1 MLPTFPPFDYH
12 DPAVLQSHLREALPF
27 LHRLVFDK
35 MLEIARDEDLTVYLV
50 GGIVRDLFLGRPNSD
65 LDFVVLADAHRLARI
80 AGAVFKT
87 LLAVQSVKLTVHT
100 KFGTARL
107 DLVFQAA
114 DDSSPSH
121 IHVDIA
127 TARLETYAH
136 PAALPDVTFP
146 ATLVQDLR
154 RRDFSIN
161 AIAVAPVSGGLQ
173 LTDPFDG
180 LADLKAGWL
189 RVLHPLSLVDD
200 PTRILRGVRFAA
212 RFDYRF
218 EPATASLLQKAVA
231 DGYLPTLSPER
242 IRNELLLIL
251 REARPEIALQLLAD
265 YKILSQINP
274 LLAWQPEWG
283 QDFRQLRQ
291 LLATSIS
298 PAAYLALLC
307 YRLEP
312 TQVQKIGRD
321 LRLFDQNQTV
331 PFQVAQLW
339 HTVRPAL
346 SSPLVNSQLYRLL
359 HPFTP
364 YALEVGAALLQI
376 QGLGEAAARVRYYL
390 DALQAKKPQLD
401 GEDLKRLGLKPG
413 PQFGQILEALHAA
426 LLDGLVVT
434 RADEEAF
441 VQQQLAALP

>member
-12 DPAVLQSHLREALPF
+12 DPAVLQSRLREALPF

-35 MLEIARDEDLTVYLV
+35 MLDTAHDEKLTVYLV
-50 GGIVRDLFLGRPNSD
+50 GGIVRDLFLGRPNFD

-87 LLAVQSVKLTVHT
+87 LLAVQSVKLTVHAR
-100 KFGTARL
+100 FGTARL
-107 DLVFQAA
+107 DLAFLEADAA
-114 DDSSPSH
+114 SPTY

-136 PAALPDVTFP
+136 PAALPAVIFP
-146 ATLVQDLR
+146 ATLLEDLR
-154 RRDFSIN
+154 RRDFTIN
-161 AIAVAPVSGGLQ
+161 ALAVAPVPGGLQ

-189 RVLHPLSLVDD
+189 RVLHPLSFVDD

-218 EPATASLLQKAVA
+218 EPATASLLQKAVT
-231 DGYLPTLSPER
+231 DGYLLTLSPER
-242 IRNELLLIL
+242 TRNELLLIL
-251 REARPEIALQLLAD
+251 REARPEVALQLLAD
-265 YKILSQINP
+265 YKILAQINS
-274 LLAWQPEWG
+274 LLDWQPERD

-291 LLATSIS
+291 LLAASIS

-321 LRLFDQNQTV
+321 LRLFDQDQTV

-339 HTVRPAL
+339 HSVRPAL
-346 SSPLVNSQLYRLL
+346 SSPLPNSQLYRLL
-359 HPFTP
+359 HPFAP
-364 YALEVGAALLQI
+364 YSLEVGAALLQI
-376 QGLGEAAARVRYYL
+376 QGLDEMATHLRFYL
-390 DALQAKKPQLD
+390 TTLQAKKTQLD
-401 GEDLKRLGLKPG
+401 GEYLKGLGLQPG
-413 PQFGQILEALHAA
+413 PQFKQILDALHAA
-426 LLDGLVVT
+426 LLDGIVAT
-434 RADEEAF
+434 RADEAAF
-441 VQQQLAALP
+441 VQRFLAQLP